1 LQIDA
6 IPLSLRY
13 KIQYPDDFINAIKR
27 GEILATKCKNCGAT
41 YFPPQRDCY
50 NCGKNETDWVKIDNE
65 GELMTYSIVFQ
76 KPQGF
81 ENYDNYVIGIVKT
94 KDNISL
100 MVWIKGEPKV
110 GAKVRLITDGIR
122 LIGEVMK

>member
-1 LQIDA
+1 M
-6 IPLSLRY
+6 
-13 KIQYPDDFINAIKR
+13 
-27 GEILATKCKNCGAT
+27 
-41 YFPPQRDCY
+41 
-50 NCGKNETDWVKIDNE
+50 DWVKIDNE

-110 GAKVRLITDGIR
+110 GAKVRLTTDGIR
-122 LIGEVMK
+122 LIGEVIK